1 MPMNVMV
8 VGNRLITHGDLKTGG
23 KVAFRLLCYFYYTTE
38 NKSHKIE
45 E

>member
-1 MPMNVMV
+1 MPMSAMA
-8 VGNRLITHGDLKTGG
+8 VGSRLITHGDLRTGG
-23 KVAFRLLCYFYYTTE
+23 KVVFRFLCYFYYTTE